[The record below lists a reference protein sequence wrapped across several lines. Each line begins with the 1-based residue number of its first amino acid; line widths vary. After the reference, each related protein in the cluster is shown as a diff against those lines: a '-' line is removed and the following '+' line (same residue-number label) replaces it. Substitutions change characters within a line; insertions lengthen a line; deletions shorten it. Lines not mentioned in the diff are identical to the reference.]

1 MSSLAAKAAPRFSMP
16 RACRRYCLTTLGLY
30 GLLWLALAIDP
41 SDRADWALENVL
53 VLVFVPALVASLRW
67 FPLSR
72 LSWTLILLFLSL
84 HTIGAH
90 YTYAEVPY
98 DAWSEA
104 LFGVRVNDLLGLE
117 RNHFDRLVHFS
128 YGLLMAY
135 PMRELFLRVAD
146 ARGFW
151 GYFLPLDLTLST
163 SAIFE
168 LFEWAAAE
176 IFGGDLGVAY
186 LGTQGDMWDA
196 QKDMALAGLGAA
208 IAMTAALLV
217 NRRWQRDFNREWAE
231 SLRVKRRGRWAR
243 WRWRGWWTDEGC
255 AAGLPRQPDQ
265 PAARSAV
272 KNRAAWAGSRNG

>member
-1 MSSLAAKAAPRFSMP
+1 MAPGSLAAQVKQPRFAMP
-16 RACRRYCLTTLGLY
+16 RSWWRYCWITLGLY
-30 GLLWLALAIDP
+30 GLLWSALAISP
-41 SDRADWALENVL
+41 SDRAAWALENAL
-53 VLVFVPALVASLRW
+53 VVAFVPAVVASMRW

-104 LFGVRVNDLLGLE
+104 LLGVRVNDLLGLE

-168 LFEWAAAE
+168 LFEWGAAE

-231 SLRVKRRGRWAR
+231 SLRVKRLVPLGEVALAR
-243 WRWRGWWTDEGC
+243 MVDR
-255 AAGLPRQPDQ
+255 
-265 PAARSAV
+265 
-272 KNRAAWAGSRNG
+272 